1 MLQGV
6 TVEGT
11 LADKEESQ
19 EAARNAVSWLL
30 VEKMVLYLRYL
41 SGTRRSNHHAACGII
56 GK

>member
-1 MLQGV
+1 MLHGV

-11 LADKEESQ
+11 LADREESQ